1 MIHTAKQ
8 LKDKVRNIS
17 HSNSEVAQALIR
29 HFYMERFLER
39 VSKSKYR
46 DNFIL
51 KGGMLV
57 ASIIGANLRSTMD
70 IDSSIR
76 ALPLNE
82 NDAKRIIEEICGI
95 DIEDGVTFSVS
106 AIKTIMED
114 FDYPGIRIVIEAKM
128 ERMIQRFKID
138 LSTDDVITPKAIE
151 YDYKLMFEERTIPV
165 MTYSLETLLSE
176 KIQTVLSRGL
186 SNTRMRDYYDIYK
199 ILKVEEVR
207 LESCAIKK
215 AFVAT
220 CKKRKTVFE
229 TEETIGL
236 LKKIENDL
244 DMEEMWNKFRDANY
258 FVGELEWKEVLKYDK
273 DWIIKKLF

>member
-82 NDAKRIIEEICGI
+82 NDAKRIIEEIRKMLNETTY
-95 DIEDGVTFSVS
+95 DMVVR
-106 AIKTIMED
+106 IMELID
-114 FDYPGIRIVIEAKM
+114 GYSGYSSDKHDIINTVTGERLKETPFIELHDM
-128 ERMIQRFKID
+128 LDGR
-138 LSTDDVITPKAIE
+138 
-151 YDYKLMFEERTIPV
+151 
-165 MTYSLETLLSE
+165 
-176 KIQTVLSRGL
+176 
-186 SNTRMRDYYDIYK
+186 
-199 ILKVEEVR
+199 LK
-207 LESCAIKK
+207 
-215 AFVAT
+215 
-220 CKKRKTVFE
+220 
-229 TEETIGL
+229 
-236 LKKIENDL
+236 N
-244 DMEEMWNKFRDANY
+244 
-258 FVGELEWKEVLKYDK
+258 
-273 DWIIKKLF
+273 